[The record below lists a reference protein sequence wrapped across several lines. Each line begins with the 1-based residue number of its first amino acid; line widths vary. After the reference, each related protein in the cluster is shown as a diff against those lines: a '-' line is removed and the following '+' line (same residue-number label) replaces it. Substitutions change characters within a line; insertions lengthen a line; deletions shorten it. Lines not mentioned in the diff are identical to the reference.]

1 MWYCAAKNKSNL
13 LTELTGSSIA
23 KTTAG
28 LPIQGCVLGAVRS
41 KVNSDWSAKH
51 HQRTINS
58 QETLILVRDI
68 SVKYGVIALYGK
80 QIDPGRNALYIYGI
94 KCSTDE
100 KGNVGNELITKKS
113 TVTVYNTHTSFQ
125 AVLKIWFIEF
135 QPHQWLFLSPM
146 QDPCTLILALQD
158 STGPGGIITQLNSK
172 LEARLISPFFS
183 HIKIRNL
190 M

>member
-1 MWYCAAKNKSNL
+1 MAEGKSHTAWYYAPQNKSNL

-23 KTTAG
+23 KTAAG
-28 LPIQGCVLGAVRS
+28 LPIQGCVFGAVRS

-51 HQRTINS
+51 HQRTINR

-100 KGNVGNELITKKS
+100 KGNTGNELITKKINSNSIQHTHKFSSSAENIVYRVS
-113 TVTVYNTHTSFQ
+113 TSSVAIPLYQ
-125 AVLKIWFIEF
+125 CRIRA
-135 QPHQWLFLSPM
+135 HQFLLCKTPRGLEELLPSL
-146 QDPCTLILALQD
+146 TA
-158 STGPGGIITQLNSK
+158 NS
-172 LEARLISPFFS
+172 RQG
-183 HIKIRNL
+183 
-190 M
+190 